1 MNLVTIKDLSVFLKV
16 KESTL
21 YSWVH
26 EGTIPFYKLNGLLRF
41 NLDEILEWVN
51 SSKIIKPQRSLSI
64 KKPEDQD
71 INSIIKKAIEGVK
84 GKRYNPS
91 KRETSLNQ
99 GLRKEVPDGTV

>member
-1 MNLVTIKDLSVFLKV
+1 MHLVTIKDLSAFLKV

-41 NLDEILEWVN
+41 DMDEIIEWVN
-51 SSKIIKPQRSLSI
+51 SFKAIQVQERLFIKR
-64 KKPEDQD
+64 PENQD
-71 INSIIKKAIEGVK
+71 INRLIKKAIEGVK

-99 GLRKEVPDGTV
+99 GLRKEVSDESV